1 MSVNTVKMNASP
13 GFVTE
18 LLAALQQLSGPCGL
32 EWIDDTLD
40 ILQMREFPYVLDV
53 HNRTRDCRREQVP
66 LVSR

>member
-1 MSVNTVKMNASP
+1 MSVDTVKMNASP

-40 ILQMREFPYVLDV
+40 ILENERISICIRCPQQD
-53 HNRTRDCRREQVP
+53 QV
-66 LVSR
+66 SQ